1 MPRILVPPE
10 VLLIVSDQF
19 SRASEQLETNQN
31 TLNQQITMIMHSW
44 DGTTKQ
50 RFFENFQR
58 ALSEMKL
65 TVEHMLVVSQ
75 ELKRIAFKFITADGM
90 NKLGDPNGLT
100 TLLGVPPNSCPA
112 VYPEPES
119 SKTALEQLEEQAEEL
134 WDGMVSE
141 AKILGGS
148 IASTASSFIEDP
160 IGTGGQMFYDA
171 TVGTAE
177 EIIDTTV
184 WGTKMIF
191 DVGDT
196 REKFD
201 ERLSAEQEKVN
212 DMGMAGYIGEKGAL
226 ILEALRSTESG

>member
-10 VLLIVSDQF
+10 VLLAVSDQF
-19 SRASEQLETNQN
+19 SSASEKLEMNQN
-31 TLNQQITMIMHSW
+31 TLNQQIMMMMHSW

-50 RFFENFQR
+50 RFFEDFQR
-58 ALSEMKL
+58 ARSEVKL
-65 TVEHMLVVSQ
+65 TVEHMQVVSQ
-75 ELKRIAFKFITADGM
+75 ELKRIAFKFIAADGM

-100 TLLGVPPNSCPA
+100 ALLGVPPNSCPA

-119 SKTALEQLEEQAEEL
+119 TKTVLEQLEEQGEEL
-134 WDGMVSE
+134 WDGMVSG
-141 AKILGGS
+141 AKILGDS
-148 IASTASSFIEDP
+148 IADTASALIEDP

-212 DMGMAGYIGEKGAL
+212 DMAWPNILARRAPL
-226 ILEALRSTESG
+226 SLEALRSTESG